1 MKCKLLLIVFL
12 FGCISCKK
20 DTKTF
25 EPEAV
30 AEPVT
35 YGNLTIEF
43 ENVVDTAAL
52 QFGVNYKNQ
61 IGDTFKLLSFAYYIS
76 NIIVTKS
83 DNSTFIEPN
92 SYHLIDHS
100 IPQSSIITL
109 KNVPMGS
116 YKSISFMIGVDSD
129 KNTSGANTGDLDP
142 SYGMYWP
149 WIGYIML
156 KFEATSPQ
164 SGDFAK
170 GVYYHIGGYK
180 GANSAQRNFNIDF
193 SATTANVSTSNT
205 PKIRL
210 QSDVLE
216 VFKNPTLVS
225 FNTMYDVTSV
235 NADSKTIADN
245 YADMIRLKHVYNH

>member
-1 MKCKLLLIVFL
+1 MKIKLLFIVFL
-12 FGCISCKK
+12 FGFLACKK
-20 DTKTF
+20 DTKTS
-25 EPEAV
+25 EPELI
-30 AEPVT
+30 AEPLT
-35 YGNLTIEF
+35 NGNLKVQF
-43 ENVVDTAAL
+43 ENVADTTAL
-52 QFGVNYKNQ
+52 QLGVNYKNQ
-61 IGDTFKLLSFAYYIS
+61 NGDTFKLLSFVYYIS
-76 NIIVTKS
+76 NIVVTKN
-83 DNSTFIEPN
+83 DNSTFVEPN
-92 SYHLIDHS
+92 SYHLIDQS
-100 IPQSSIITL
+100 SPQSALITL
-109 KNVPMGS
+109 KNVPAGS
-116 YKSISFMIGVDSD
+116 YKSISFIIGVDSD

-142 SYGMYWP
+142 AYGMYWP

-164 SGDFAK
+164 SGDMAK

-193 SATTANVSTSNT
+193 STTTANVGTSNT

-216 VFKNPTLVS
+216 LFKNPTLVN

-245 YADMIRLKHVYNH
+245 YADMIRFKCVYNN

>member
-1 MKCKLLLIVFL
+1 MKCKLLLIIFL

-20 DTKTF
+20 DTKTI
-25 EPEAV
+25 EPEV
-30 AEPVT
+30 VVEPVAT
-35 YGNLTIEF
+35 GNLNVQF
-43 ENVVDTAAL
+43 ENVADTTAL
-52 QFGVNYKNQ
+52 QLGVNYKNQ
-61 IGDTFKLLSFAYYIS
+61 NADTFKLLSFMYYIS
-76 NIIVTKS
+76 NIVVTKS
-83 DNSTFIEPN
+83 DNSTFTEPN
-92 SYHLIDHS
+92 SYHLIDQS
-100 IPQSSIITL
+100 SPQSSLITL
-109 KNVPMGS
+109 KNVPAGS

-164 SGDFAK
+164 SGDLAK

-180 GANSAQRNFNIDF
+180 GANSALRSFNINF

-216 VFKNPTLVS
+216 LFKNPTQVS

-235 NADSKTIADN
+235 NATSKTIADN
-245 YADMIRLKHVYNH
+245 YADMIRFKRVYNY